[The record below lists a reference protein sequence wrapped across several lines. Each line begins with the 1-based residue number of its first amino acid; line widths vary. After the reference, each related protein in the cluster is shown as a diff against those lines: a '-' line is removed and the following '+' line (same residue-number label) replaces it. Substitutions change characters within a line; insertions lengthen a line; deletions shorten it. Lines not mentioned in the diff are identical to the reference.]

1 MATFA
6 KSSFDSA
13 IYATFRPTYPRSLFD
28 FIFRYHELNKGARW
42 DRAVDLGCG
51 TGQATVELTPF
62 KSVIGVDPS
71 SKMIEIAQS
80 TLKNTPANTGQ
91 YEYAQASA
99 ENLTFLEDSSVDL
112 VISAQACHWF
122 DWNKMWPELARVL
135 KRNGS
140 VAFWGYSQLRFARYP
155 SLTPRI
161 NAYVEGTDPLNS
173 IGPYW
178 EQPGR
183 SILDNHLIEVPDG
196 NEVVPGALSNFE
208 RVFFT
213 GDYYPSL
220 PSPRSVIMRKKMTW
234 DGLLSYFNTWSALH
248 TFHQHNPTDGENPHG
263 DVAVRF
269 WKDLKD
275 RVEQE
280 DGRVVEGHDEVDI
293 EWPLAVVMAKRAQ

>member
-28 FIFRYHELNKGARW
+28 FIFRYHERNNGARW
-42 DRAVDLGCG
+42 NRAVDLGCG

-62 KSVIGVDPS
+62 KRVTGVDPS
-71 SKMIEIAQS
+71 SKMIEVAQG
-80 TLKNTPANTGQ
+80 TLKNTPTSTGQ
-91 YEYAQASA
+91 YEYIQASA

-122 DWNKMWPELARVL
+122 DWKKIWPEVARVL
-135 KRNGS
+135 RKNGS
-140 VAFWGYSQLRFARYP
+140 VAFWGYSQLRLTRYP

-173 IGPYW
+173 IGSYW

-183 SILDNHLIEVPDG
+183 SILDSHLIEVPDS
-196 NEVVPGALSNFE
+196 NEVVPGAFSDFE

-213 GDYYPSL
+213 GNYYPSL

-234 DGLLSYFNTWSALH
+234 DDLLSYLYTWSALH
-248 TFHQHNPTDGENPHG
+248 TFRQHNPTDGENPRG

-269 WKDLKD
+269 WKDLKEGAE
-275 RVEQE
+275 RE
-280 DGRVVEGHDEVDI
+280 DGRTVEGHDEVDI
-293 EWPLAVVMAKRAQ
+293 EWPMAVVMATRA

>member
-62 KSVIGVDPS
+62 KRVTGVDPS

-91 YEYAQASA
+91 YEYTQASA
-99 ENLTFLEDSSVDL
+99 ESLTFLEDSSVDL

-135 KRNGS
+135 KKNGS
-140 VAFWGYSQLRFARYP
+140 VVFWGYSQLRFARYP
-155 SLTPRI
+155 SLTQRI

-183 SILDNHLIEVPDG
+183 SILDSHLIEVPDG
-196 NEVVPGALSNFE
+196 NEVVPGAFSNFE

-234 DGLLSYFNTWSALH
+234 DDLLSYFNTWSALH
-248 TFHQHNPTDGENPHG
+248 TFRQHNPTDGENPHG

-293 EWPLAVVMAKRAQ
+293 EWPLAVVMAKRA

>member
-28 FIFRYHELNKGARW
+28 FIFRYHERNNSARW
-42 DRAVDLGCG
+42 NRAVDLGCG

-62 KSVIGVDPS
+62 KRVTGVDPS
-71 SKMIEIAQS
+71 PKMIEVAQG
-80 TLKNTPANTGQ
+80 TLKNTPESTGQ
-91 YEYAQASA
+91 YEYIQASA

-122 DWNKMWPELARVL
+122 DWNKIWPEVARVL
-135 KRNGS
+135 RKNGS
-140 VAFWGYSQLRFARYP
+140 VAFWGYSQLRLTRYP
-155 SLTPRI
+155 SLTPII

-173 IGPYW
+173 IGSYW

-183 SILDNHLIEVPDG
+183 AILDNHLIEVPDA
-196 NEVVPGALSNFE
+196 NEVVPGAFSDFS

-234 DGLLSYFNTWSALH
+234 DDLLSYLNTWSALH
-248 TFHQHNPTDGENPHG
+248 TFRQHNPADRENPRG

-269 WKDLKD
+269 WKDLKEGAE
-275 RVEQE
+275 RE
-280 DGRVVEGHDEVDI
+280 DGRAVEGHDEVDI
-293 EWPLAVVMAKRAQ
+293 EWPVAVVMATRA

>member
-1 MATFA
+1 MATYA

-28 FIFRYHELNKGARW
+28 FVFRYHERNNSARW
-42 DRAVDLGCG
+42 NRAVDLGCG

-62 KSVIGVDPS
+62 KRVTGIDAS
-71 SKMIEIAQS
+71 SNMIKVAQG
-80 TLKNTPANTGQ
+80 TLKNTPTRTGQ
-91 YEYAQASA
+91 YEYIQASA

-122 DWNKMWPELARVL
+122 DWDKIWPEVARVL
-135 KRNGS
+135 RKNGS
-140 VAFWGYSQLRFARYP
+140 AVFWGYSQFRFARYP
-155 SLTPRI
+155 SLTQRI

-173 IGPYW
+173 VGQYW

-183 SILDNHLIEVPDG
+183 SILDNHLIEVPDA
-196 NEVVPGALSNFE
+196 NEIVPGAFSDFE

-213 GDYYPSL
+213 GDYHPSL

-234 DGLLSYFNTWSALH
+234 DDLLSYLNTWSALH
-248 TFHQHNPTDGENPHG
+248 TFRQHNPSDGENPHG

-269 WKDLKD
+269 WKDLKEGAE
-275 RVEQE
+275 RE
-280 DGRVVEGHDEVDI
+280 DGRAVEGHDEVDI
-293 EWPLAVVMAKRAQ
+293 EWPVAVVMAKRA

>member
-28 FIFRYHELNKGARW
+28 FIFRYHERNNSARW
-42 DRAVDLGCG
+42 NRAVDLGCG

-62 KSVIGVDPS
+62 KRVTGVDPS
-71 SKMIEIAQS
+71 SKMIEVAQG
-80 TLKNTPANTGQ
+80 TLKNTPTSTGQ
-91 YEYAQASA
+91 YEYIQASA

-122 DWNKMWPELARVL
+122 DWNKIWPEVARVL
-135 KRNGS
+135 RKNGS
-140 VAFWGYSQLRFARYP
+140 VAFWGYSQLRLTSYP

-173 IGPYW
+173 IGSYW

-183 SILDNHLIEVPDG
+183 AILDNHLIEVPDA
-196 NEVVPGALSNFE
+196 NEIVPGAFSDFE

-213 GDYYPSL
+213 GDHYPSL

-234 DGLLSYFNTWSALH
+234 DDLLSYLYTWSALH
-248 TFHQHNPTDGENPHG
+248 TFRQHNPTDGENPLG

-269 WKDLKD
+269 WKDLKEGAE
-275 RVEQE
+275 RE
-280 DGRVVEGHDEVDI
+280 DGRAVEGHDEVDI
-293 EWPLAVVMAKRAQ
+293 EWPLAVVMATRA